1 MKSHSYT
8 FSRRL
13 PDSRLGKQH
22 QTLDSFRRVVNE
34 SGLNVQGT
42 KEYTLIVVTETQPQV
57 ESQTSTRKSDGTPND
72 NFISC
77 VENTRILL
85 GLKNRG
91 FGRGYYNSFGGKFL
105 NEEETVEA
113 CACRELEEETNLKVH
128 LHEMAK
134 SKVGIQ
140 RYTFENDPVEMIM
153 HLFRIKLEKTEHN
166 VGGCHNVTE
175 CDEITPK
182 WFDDMST
189 IPFDNM
195 FADDSLWLPMLLS
208 SDTPLEINGW
218 YHFQEN
224 CQETN
229 TILHYH
235 MDIQNKVLN

>member
-1 MKSHSYT
+1 MLSENSLSY
-8 FSRRL
+8 
-13 PDSRLGKQH
+13 
-22 QTLDSFRRVVNE
+22 LD
-34 SGLNVQGT
+34 
-42 KEYTLIVVTETQPQV
+42 
-57 ESQTSTRKSDGTPND
+57 
-72 NFISC
+72 
-77 VENTRILL
+77 NTRILL

-91 FGRGYYNSFGGKFL
+91 FGCGYYNSFGGKFL

-113 CACRELEEETNLKVH
+113 CACRELKEETNLKVH
-128 LHEMAK
+128 LDEMAK

-153 HLFRIKLEKTEHN
+153 HLFRIKLENTVANK
-166 VGGCHNVTE
+166 GGCHNVTE
-175 CDEITPK
+175 CDEITPM
-182 WFDDMST
+182 WFHDINA

-208 SDTPLEINGW
+208 SPSPLTIDGW

-235 MDIQNKVLN
+235 MDIQNKDS